1 MGHLFPLCPRVLCT
15 LFLVVRHPPDPLYI
29 LYACGNHLHL
39 EELYQ
44 KYFSLKMLGAMG
56 YCGLA
61 GSKRI
66 RTCEDNLDGK
76 VVELFVLDFCF
87 FLMLIIITTTLVVS
101 LFWWIIPQGLYHLCI
116 LHDRILG
123 LYHYYRSL
131 SLTGSSNQDIIWTSV
146 AQYNLKLLS

>member
-1 MGHLFPLCPRVLCT
+1 MPALNL
-15 LFLVVRHPPDPLYI
+15 

-66 RTCEDNLDGK
+66 HTCEDNLDGK
-76 VVELFVLDFCF
+76 VVELFGLEICF

-101 LFWWIIPQGLYHLCI
+101 LF
-116 LHDRILG
+116 
-123 LYHYYRSL
+123 
-131 SLTGSSNQDIIWTSV
+131 
-146 AQYNLKLLS
+146 